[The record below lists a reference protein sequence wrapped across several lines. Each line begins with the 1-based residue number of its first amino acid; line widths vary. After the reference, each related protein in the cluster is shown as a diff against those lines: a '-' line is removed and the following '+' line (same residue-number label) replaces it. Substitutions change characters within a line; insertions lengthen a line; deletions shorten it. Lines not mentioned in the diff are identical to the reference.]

1 VSLILEALRKLEREK
16 QAAARPGF
24 VVVPAAQWEPGR
36 SRLGPLLGIVFVAAV
51 FGALGIG
58 LYMGAART
66 ARVRQQ
72 VAAPVATPAR
82 AVDPLPAPA
91 APIRATP
98 PAVGADAAPAVRVTP
113 ALPVPPHV
121 EAPLAEASPAPATL
135 APATSSPAVPEP
147 AVPEPAVA
155 ATPANPE
162 RPEPGFVLTAIGAR
176 DGRPVAVIDDRLVA
190 EGDEYDG
197 WKVLAIGA
205 ESVEILYRGERR
217 VLRFP

>member
-1 VSLILEALRKLEREK
+1 MSLILEALRKLEREK

-36 SRLGPLLGIVFVAAV
+36 SRLGPLLGVAFVAAV

-72 VAAPVATPAR
+72 VATVATPAP
-82 AVDPLPAPA
+82 AVAPLPAPA
-91 APIRATP
+91 TPARTAPAG
-98 PAVGADAAPAVRVTP
+98 VVDAAPAVRVTP
-113 ALPVPPHV
+113 AVPVPAHV
-121 EAPLAEASPAPATL
+121 EAPLAESKPALTPTTSAAATRSP
-135 APATSSPAVPEP
+135 VVE
-147 AVPEPAVA
+147 EPAVA
-155 ATPANPE
+155 ATPE
-162 RPEPGFVLTAIGAR
+162 SPEPAFVLTAIGAR

-190 EGDEYDG
+190 EGEEHDG

>member
-1 VSLILEALRKLEREK
+1 MSLILEALRKLEREK

-36 SRLGPLLGIVFVAAV
+36 SRLGPLLGVAFVAAV

-72 VAAPVATPAR
+72 VATVATPAP
-82 AVDPLPAPA
+82 AVAPLPAPA
-91 APIRATP
+91 APAHATP
-98 PAVGADAAPAVRVTP
+98 LAAVVDAAPAVRVTP
-113 ALPVPPHV
+113 ALPVPAHV
-121 EAPLAEASPAPATL
+121 EAPLADPGPAVTPTASAA
-135 APATSSPAVPEP
+135 AASSPVAK
-147 AVPEPAVA
+147 EPAVA
-155 ATPANPE
+155 SPE
-162 RPEPGFVLTAIGAR
+162 RPEPAFVLTAIGAR

>member
-1 VSLILEALRKLEREK
+1 VSLILEALRKLERER

-36 SRLGPLLGIVFVAAV
+36 SRLGPLLGVVFVAAV

-72 VAAPVATPAR
+72 VATVATPAP
-82 AVDPLPAPA
+82 AVAPLPAPA
-91 APIRATP
+91 APAHPTP
-98 PAVGADAAPAVRVTP
+98 LAAVVDAAPAVRVTP
-113 ALPVPPHV
+113 ALPVPAHV
-121 EAPLAEASPAPATL
+121 EAPLADPGPAVTPTASAA
-135 APATSSPAVPEP
+135 AASSPA
-147 AVPEPAVA
+147 AKEPAVA
-155 ATPANPE
+155 SPE
-162 RPEPGFVLTAIGAR
+162 RPEPAFVLTAIGAR

-190 EGDEYDG
+190 EGDEHDG